1 MDNPFIKYSKS
12 DDYIIGNLKT
22 LSSSYIPENLPHR
35 EHQIELMAKAL
46 SSIMH
51 GGIASNILLYGQ
63 SGSGKTSSALN
74 VTNMLKGV
82 ASDMVSIHYINCE
95 IYDSHYS
102 IMVHMVNSFSGEEQI
117 PNLGLPFDKIYYEL
131 VKRIRSRNI
140 YTLIILDEID
150 RLLSKNGSDSL
161 YIILKLLSDTEGSII
176 GITNDSSF
184 VNKLD
189 MRVKSRLNA
198 ESIIFTPYNAEELK
212 DILKFRIKGVIK
224 DGFIEESAINLCA
237 AIGAQEHG
245 DARKAIELL
254 RIAIEYCLR
263 ENKDKVTIDDI
274 YMARE
279 RFEMNILKESVKT
292 LPIHSKMVLLSA
304 ILTQDVGSDI
314 AVTGEIYENYR
325 NICAEIGLQPLS
337 IRRISDL
344 MASLDDLGLIVTTT
358 RSLGRYGRT
367 KLIKVT
373 QPMAIKNYILED
385 ETFKNFQGSKI
396 VRQSKL
402 RTNYD
407 DI

>member
-1 MDNPFIKYSKS
+1 MDNPFIKYSRS

-22 LSSSYIPENLPHR
+22 LSSSYIPDNLPHR
-35 EHQIELMAKAL
+35 EQQIELMARSL

-63 SGSGKTSSALN
+63 SGSGKTSSAIN
-74 VTNMLKGV
+74 VTNMLRSAAG
-82 ASDMVSIHYINCE
+82 DRVSIHYINCE

-102 IMVHMVNSFSGEEQI
+102 IMVHMVNSFIGEEQI
-117 PNLGLPFDKIYYEL
+117 PNLGLPFDRIYYEL
-131 VKRIRSRNI
+131 VKRIKSRNL

-161 YIILKLLSDTEGSII
+161 YVILKLLGDTEGSII

-184 VNKLD
+184 INKLD
-189 MRVKSRLNA
+189 MRVRSRLNA
-198 ESIIFTPYNAEELK
+198 ESIIFTPYNADELR
-212 DILKFRIKGVIK
+212 DILKFRINGVIK
-224 DGFIEESAINLCA
+224 NGFIEDSAINLCA

-254 RIAIEYCLR
+254 RIAIEYCIR
-263 ENKDKVTIDDI
+263 ENRERVTIDDI

-304 ILTQDVGSDI
+304 ILTQEVSSDI
-314 AVTGEIYENYR
+314 AVTGEIYENYK

-337 IRRISDL
+337 TRRISDL
-344 MASLDDLGLIVTTT
+344 MSSLDDLGLIVTTT
-358 RSLGRYGRT
+358 RSMGRYGRT
-367 KLIKVT
+367 KLIKVS
-373 QPMAIKNYILED
+373 QPVAIKNYILED
-385 ETFKNFQGSKI
+385 ENFKNFQGSRI